1 MSEEEPPIDESL
13 TLCLSQIQ
21 RFYYY
26 SILLKEETEK
36 KYSNCVLEFTQIS
49 TNTLFCY
56 IVTMIQVYL
65 MISNS
70 SKNSARSANGS
81 GGICFGLE
89 GINNGPIHARY
100 VSHHFISA
108 IYIFQFIVAL
118 FSAVEVV
125 CFWSKTNIFM
135 AVSFV
140 DSFLF
145 IVSIIASGAYFVSV
159 EKRHLRYSIP
169 LFLHYGANTLIQG
182 FCLLENSDFRYIRT
196 WCAFLLSTSYGLQF
210 IFGFIGIIQRLYL
223 RLVSNMDGPVYSKRP
238 VIPQSHVYL
247 YNEAS
252 SFSRL
257 TFWWLNP
264 ILTQGYRAPLEID
277 DLHKLPKEERTKK
290 YFQKLKTLLS
300 RDKSSILWECITMNW
315 SFVILGGLFRLFA
328 DILGY
333 ACALSI
339 NIIVN
344 SIAAENENASLHLI
358 SNVTINPLKDTRY
371 YDSFFVSE
379 LFFDPRVVS
388 IVIFLAALGQGALSQ
403 TSNHLLTVSGIRAK
417 NALHVLLYEKS
428 LKLPVGSSNPM
439 QIHRKINLKPVN
451 DEGKGCMGGS
461 CSLDEDYSNEGN
473 IDIGFITNLASEDII
488 NIRELIW
495 NVHYIWSL
503 PLKILVL
510 LFLLY
515 DQLGISGVSGAI
527 LGTCVILPLQVLTG
541 KLMSENNK
549 LILCSQD
556 NRLFKSTETLA
567 SMKTVKLAT
576 MEEWA
581 LKRIRCAR
589 TKELIFLRRDS
600 FLWSFM
606 AFLASIST
614 TLVTTL
620 TLGLFVLLED
630 HNFTAA
636 DLFTSMALLSQ
647 LTVCLSV
654 VPVTVP
660 IFIKGKV
667 STQRLAEFLNRAEV
681 SIYKQNNK
689 LNKHCTYFDDRKD
702 DDEEEEEEEEE
713 SEIFIQRAKR
723 LPETCFTVENGTF
736 AWPKCETNVLQSINL
751 EIKTG
756 SLTIVIG
763 PSGSGKTALISS
775 LIEEMDRITGSVKW
789 NVPDTV
795 ALLGQRPW
803 LLNTTI
809 KDNILLGR
817 PFKEKRYK
825 KVIAACDLQ
834 TDIDLL
840 PHGDDTEIGERG
852 VLLSGGQRQRL
863 AIARCLYSKSYC
875 TFMDAPFS
883 SLDSKITSHV
893 FEEGVLKILLKRRRT
908 VFLTTERLDFLH
920 RADHIVALKDG
931 MIKAQGTIQDVTRL
945 CPELLS
951 TKLSKN
957 RLSRI
962 SDDNKGLVEGKT
974 AQERWKLLRN
984 VTKLGIKVKN
994 KNTPKKKSQLQLNKS
1009 DDNFPLEISPVNSLL
1024 IRRHRSHSGG
1034 TSSGSSGGSFLFGKS
1049 LSQLPSSASSCKLYR
1064 SHLRIDSRSQSNLT
1078 HDLLLPSDEYI
1089 DYSLTE
1095 EEPSFCRVKKLSKI
1109 NNGNNLFARTL
1120 SWNTNSKE
1128 LSVSTSSSMNRS
1140 VVRRAK
1146 TPPNRPSNHAGEF
1159 QRMRSF
1165 IVNTNKNI
1173 NLTSNR
1179 NAGGRSS
1186 LHRDSMVLSNLMPM
1200 HSNSEPEGFITD
1212 TVAPLKRRSIVLE
1225 PPHNRVMRLTSN
1237 SSQISS
1243 ISGFSDD
1250 FFDEEEDEEGLVY
1263 KSQGG
1268 QSHENREYG
1277 SIDIGVLTVYFKA
1290 GGIFL
1295 AGFFVILSF
1304 VLQSVKV
1311 YMDFLLRDW
1320 SMEEKNS
1327 DKLIAYFSFYGS
1339 LSVIVILISCVA
1351 NLIGQLIGARA
1362 RTKLHNDM
1370 IQNIMYCPLELFEAF
1385 PIGRIIN
1392 RISHDIFIVDQKIPP
1407 CIQRLIML
1415 SFVCIAA
1422 LAVNSIQSP
1431 VFLIFA
1437 LPMISIYWWLQH
1449 FYRRSSR
1456 ELQRLD
1462 SITRAPVLSHFSD
1475 TLSGLITVRAF
1486 GEQTRFINEL
1496 CEKVDTNTS
1505 AFLILQS
1512 GCRWLGVYLD
1522 AAGAIFVFLSILVNL
1537 FFPRKGREVTSSAS
1551 IGLSVNYSLLVPIYL
1566 AWVVKFAANI
1576 ENYMNAVERVLE
1588 YTHFPSEE
1596 EDFSEFQAV
1605 HASSMNSSRR
1615 SFLLRGRGK
1624 HDEIEED
1631 VRVSGD
1637 FLQNDSEGLIIRFN
1651 SVCLAP
1657 SFEYRRLPGIQQGFS
1672 LEIPYRQKVGICGRS
1687 GSGKS
1692 TLLMGIVR
1700 LSRVLQGSITINGI
1714 NINAIPLSRLRK
1726 FVITIPQDAVLFSGT
1741 IRSNLDPENDFSDEL
1756 IWSTLDKADC
1766 GKTVRNFPDGLDTC
1780 VTENGDNFSL
1790 GQRQELNIVKA
1801 LLRRPRVV
1809 ILDEST
1815 SALDPNREVALHNTL
1830 LEAFE
1835 DSTLI
1840 SVAHRL
1846 SNIVEY
1852 ERVLVM
1858 GEGRILEDGNPKEL
1872 LKKPMGFFSALWR
1885 AAGEKPLS

>member
-439 QIHRKINLKPVN
+439 QIHRKINLKPLN

-667 STQRLAEFLNRAEV
+667 STQRLAEFLNRAER
-681 SIYKQNNK
+681 KGFQ
-689 LNKHCTYFDDRKD
+689 KHV
-702 DDEEEEEEEEE
+702 
-713 SEIFIQRAKR
+713 
-723 LPETCFTVENGTF
+723 FTVENGTF

-817 PFKEKRYK
+817 PFKEKK
-825 KVIAACDLQ
+825 IQK
-834 TDIDLL
+834 
-840 PHGDDTEIGERG
+840 EIGERG

-994 KNTPKKKSQLQLNKS
+994 KNTPKKK
-1009 DDNFPLEISPVNSLL
+1009 DLL

-1437 LPMISIYWWLQH
+1437 LPMISIYC
-1449 FYRRSSR
+1449 
-1456 ELQRLD
+1456 
-1462 SITRAPVLSHFSD
+1462 ITRAPVLSHFSD